1 MADDNTGTEE
11 KRVKELELALEEERG
26 LSQAR
31 NKLLEANIKELNEVY
46 DALREKLT
54 ELKRRNEKIKSF
66 EAELT
71 KANKLSALGE
81 LASSIAHEIKNP
93 LISIQGFARRI
104 GTTEDREKLEKYATF
119 IEHEAERLSQ
129 VLAKLLGFSR
139 MDEPKKDTL
148 NLNDIVDDTVLF
160 MEHHLTRF
168 KNVEIIVEKEPGL
181 PPVRVDKIH
190 VQQTMVNILMNAAQA
205 MPEGG
210 KILIKTGRGDQ
221 YVFISITD
229 SGAGIKEEDLE
240 RIFEPFF
247 TTKEKEQGTGLGLSL
262 CKRLIEA
269 NAGKIEV
276 KSAVGKGTTFTI
288 MIPSYHS

>member
-1 MADDNTGTEE
+1 MNDERDSAE
-11 KRVKELELALEEERG
+11 KRLKELEMALEEERS

-31 NKLLEANIKELNEVY
+31 NKLLAANIRELNEVY

-54 ELKRRNEKIKSF
+54 ELRRRDARIKSF
-66 EAELT
+66 EGELI

-104 GTTEDREKLEKYATF
+104 GTTEDRDKLEKYAKF
-119 IEHEAERLSQ
+119 IEQEADRLTQ
-129 VLAKLLGFSR
+129 VLTKLLGFSR
-139 MDEPKKDTL
+139 MDEPKKDFL
-148 NLNDIVDDTVLF
+148 NMNDIVDDTVLF

-168 KNVEIIVEKEPGL
+168 KNVEIAVEKEPDL
-181 PPVRVDKIH
+181 PLVQVDRIH
-190 VQQTMVNILMNAAQA
+190 VQQTVVNILMNAAQA
-205 MPEGG
+205 MPGGG

-229 SGAGIKEEDLE
+229 TGVGIKEEDLE
-240 RIFEPFF
+240 KIFEPFF

-276 KSAVGKGTTFTI
+276 ESKVGEGTTFRI
-288 MIPSYHS
+288 MVPIKQP

>member
-1 MADDNTGTEE
+1 MNDERDTAE
-11 KRVKELELALEEERG
+11 KRVKELEMVLEEERS

-31 NKLLEANIKELNEVY
+31 NKLLAANIKELNEVY
-46 DALREKLT
+46 DALREKL
-54 ELKRRNEKIKSF
+54 
-66 EAELT
+66 AELRRRDARIKGFEGELI

-104 GTTEDREKLEKYATF
+104 GTTEDRDKLEKYAKF
-119 IEHEAERLSQ
+119 IEQEADRLTQ
-129 VLAKLLGFSR
+129 VLTKLLGFSR
-139 MDEPKKDTL
+139 MDEPKKDFL
-148 NLNDIVDDTVLF
+148 NMNDIVDDTVLF

-168 KNVEIIVEKEPGL
+168 KNVEIAVEKEPDL
-181 PPVRVDKIH
+181 PLVQVDRIH
-190 VQQTMVNILMNAAQA
+190 VQQTVVNILMNAAQA
-205 MPEGG
+205 MPGGG

-221 YVFISITD
+221 CVFISITD
-229 SGAGIKEEDLE
+229 TGVGIKEEDLE
-240 RIFEPFF
+240 KIFEPFF

-276 KSAVGKGTTFTI
+276 ESKVGEGTTFRI
-288 MIPSYHS
+288 MVPINQP

>member
-1 MADDNTGTEE
+1 MNDERDTAE
-11 KRVKELELALEEERG
+11 KRLKELEMALEEEKS

-31 NKLLEANIKELNEVY
+31 NKLLAANIKELNEVY

-54 ELKRRNEKIKSF
+54 ELRRRDARIKSF
-66 EAELT
+66 EGELI

-104 GTTEDREKLEKYATF
+104 GTTEDRDKLEKYAKF
-119 IEHEAERLSQ
+119 IEQEADRLTQ
-129 VLAKLLGFSR
+129 VLTKLLGFSR
-139 MDEPKKDTL
+139 MDEPKKDFL
-148 NLNDIVDDTVLF
+148 NMNDIVDDTVLF

-168 KNVEIIVEKEPGL
+168 KNVEIAVKKEPDL
-181 PPVRVDKIH
+181 PLVQVDRIH
-190 VQQTMVNILMNAAQA
+190 VQQTVVNILMNAAQA
-205 MPEGG
+205 MPGGG

-229 SGAGIKEEDLE
+229 TGVGIKEKDLE
-240 RIFEPFF
+240 KIFEPFF

-276 KSAVGKGTTFTI
+276 ESKIGEGTTFTI
-288 MIPSYHS
+288 MIPINQP

>member
-1 MADDNTGTEE
+1 MNDARDTAE
-11 KRVKELELALEEERG
+11 KRLKELEMALEEEKS

-31 NKLLEANIKELNEVY
+31 NKLLAANIKELNEVY

-54 ELKRRNEKIKSF
+54 ELRRRDARIKSF
-66 EAELT
+66 EGELI

-104 GTTEDREKLEKYATF
+104 GTTEDRDKLEKYAKF
-119 IEHEAERLSQ
+119 IEQEADRLTQ
-129 VLAKLLGFSR
+129 VLTKLLGFSR
-139 MDEPKKDTL
+139 MDEPKKDFL
-148 NLNDIVDDTVLF
+148 NMNDIVDDTVLF

-168 KNVEIIVEKEPGL
+168 KNVEIAVEKEPDL
-181 PPVRVDKIH
+181 PLVQVDRIH
-190 VQQTMVNILMNAAQA
+190 VQQTVVNILMNAAQA
-205 MPEGG
+205 MPGGG

-229 SGAGIKEEDLE
+229 TGVGIKEEDLE
-240 RIFEPFF
+240 KIFEPFF

-276 KSAVGKGTTFTI
+276 ESTGRRRHHLHHHD
-288 MIPSYHS
+288 PH

>member
-1 MADDNTGTEE
+1 MVEGRESTE
-11 KRVKELELALEEERG
+11 KRVIELELALEEERS

-31 NKLLEANIKELNEVY
+31 NKLLEANIRELNEVY
-46 DALREKLT
+46 DALREKLN
-54 ELKRRNEKIKSF
+54 ELRRRNEKIRIFEEQLVKS
-66 EAELT
+66 
-71 KANKLSALGE
+71 NKLSVLGE

-104 GTTEDREKLEKYATF
+104 GTTEDRDKLEKYAKF
-119 IEHEAERLSQ
+119 IEEEADRLTQ

-139 MDEPKKDTL
+139 MDEPKKDVL
-148 NLNDIVDDTVLF
+148 SMNDIVDDTVLF

-168 KNVEIIVEKEPGL
+168 KNVAMSVEKKPDL
-181 PPVRVDKIH
+181 PMVHVDRIH
-190 VQQTMVNILMNAAQA
+190 VQQTMVNLLMNAAQA

-210 KILIKTGRGDQ
+210 RIQIRTGMNDQ
-221 YVFISITD
+221 YVFIAITD
-229 SGAGIKEEDLE
+229 TGIGIKDEDLD

-247 TTKEKEQGTGLGLSL
+247 TTKEKELGTGLGLSL

-276 KSAVGKGTTFTI
+276 ESKVGEGTTFTI
-288 MIPSYHS
+288 MIPINAP

>member
-1 MADDNTGTEE
+1 MNDERDTAE
-11 KRVKELELALEEERG
+11 KRLKELEMALEEERS

-31 NKLLEANIKELNEVY
+31 NKLLAANIKELNEVY

-54 ELKRRNEKIKSF
+54 ELRRRDARIKSF
-66 EAELT
+66 EGELI

-104 GTTEDREKLEKYATF
+104 GTTEDRDKLEKYAKF
-119 IEHEAERLSQ
+119 IEQEADRLTQ
-129 VLAKLLGFSR
+129 VLTKLLGFSR
-139 MDEPKKDTL
+139 MDEPKKDFL
-148 NLNDIVDDTVLF
+148 NMNDIVDDTVLF

-168 KNVEIIVEKEPGL
+168 KNVEIAVEKEPDL
-181 PPVRVDKIH
+181 PLVQVDRIH
-190 VQQTMVNILMNAAQA
+190 VQQTVVNILMNAAQA
-205 MPEGG
+205 MPGGG

-229 SGAGIKEEDLE
+229 TGVGIKEEDLE
-240 RIFEPFF
+240 KIFEPFF

-276 KSAVGKGTTFTI
+276 ESKVGEGTTFTI
-288 MIPSYHS
+288 MIPMNQP

>member
-1 MADDNTGTEE
+1 MVENKDTAE
-11 KRVKELELALEEERG
+11 KRVIELELALEEERS
-26 LSQAR
+26 LSQTR

-46 DALREKLT
+46 EALREKLN
-54 ELKRRNEKIKSF
+54 ELRRRNEKIRVF
-66 EAELT
+66 EEKLV

-104 GTTEDREKLEKYATF
+104 GTTEDRDKLEKYAKF
-119 IEHEAERLSQ
+119 IEQEADRLSQ
-129 VLAKLLGFSR
+129 VLTKLLGFSR
-139 MDEPKKDTL
+139 MDEPKKDL
-148 NLNDIVDDTVLF
+148 LDMNEIVDDTVMF

-168 KNVEIIVEKEPGL
+168 KNVELSIEKNSSL
-181 PPVRVDKIH
+181 PMVSVDKIH
-190 VQQTMVNILMNAAQA
+190 VQQTMVNIILNAAQA

-210 KILIKTGRGDQ
+210 QIRIRTGANDQ
-221 YVFISITD
+221 YVFIAISDT
-229 SGAGIKEEDLE
+229 GMGIKEEDLE
-240 RIFEPFF
+240 KIFEPFF

-276 KSAVGKGTTFTI
+276 DSKVGEGTTFTI
-288 MIPSYHS
+288 MIPISPP

>member
-1 MADDNTGTEE
+1 MNDERDTAE
-11 KRVKELELALEEERG
+11 KRVKELEMVLEEERS

-31 NKLLEANIKELNEVY
+31 NKLLAANIKELNEVY

-54 ELKRRNEKIKSF
+54 ELRRRDARIKSF
-66 EAELT
+66 EGELI

-104 GTTEDREKLEKYATF
+104 GTTEDRDKLEKYAKF
-119 IEHEAERLSQ
+119 IEQEADRLTQ
-129 VLAKLLGFSR
+129 VLTKLLGFSR
-139 MDEPKKDTL
+139 MDEPKKDFL
-148 NLNDIVDDTVLF
+148 NMNDIVDDTVLF

-168 KNVEIIVEKEPGL
+168 KNVEIAVEKEPDL
-181 PPVRVDKIH
+181 PLVQVDRIH
-190 VQQTMVNILMNAAQA
+190 VQQTVVNILMNAAQA
-205 MPEGG
+205 MPGGG

-229 SGAGIKEEDLE
+229 TGVGIKEEDLE
-240 RIFEPFF
+240 KIFEPFF

-276 KSAVGKGTTFTI
+276 ESKVGEGTTFTI
-288 MIPSYHS
+288 MIPMNQP

>member
-1 MADDNTGTEE
+1 MGEDRSSTER
-11 KRVKELELALEEERG
+11 RVKELELALEEERG

-31 NKLLEANIKELNEVY
+31 NKLLEANINELSEVY
-46 DALREKLT
+46 DALRGKLT
-54 ELKRRNEKIKSF
+54 ELRRRNAKIKSF

-104 GTTEDREKLEKYATF
+104 GNTEDREKLEKYAKF
-119 IEHEAERLSQ
+119 IEQEAERLSQ
-129 VLAKLLGFSR
+129 VLSKLLGFSR
-139 MDEPKKDTL
+139 MDEPKKDIL

-168 KNVEIIVEKEPGL
+168 KNVEIVLEKEPDL
-181 PPVRVDKIH
+181 PAVLVDKIH

-205 MPEGG
+205 MPDGG

-221 YVFISITD
+221 HVFISITD
-229 SGAGIKEEDLE
+229 SGVGIKEEDLE

-276 KSAVGKGTTFTI
+276 VSAIGNGTTFTI
-288 MIPSYHS
+288 MIPVNQH

>member
-1 MADDNTGTEE
+1 MADTKETAE
-11 KRVKELELALEEERG
+11 KRVKELELALEEEKG

-104 GTTEDREKLEKYATF
+104 GTTEDREKLEKYAKF
-119 IEHEAERLSQ
+119 IEQEAERLSQ

-139 MDEPKKDTL
+139 MDEPKQDTL
-148 NLNDIVDDTVLF
+148 SLNDIVDDTVLF

-168 KNVEIIVEKEPGL
+168 KNVEIVLEKEPDL
-181 PPVRVDKIH
+181 PLVLVDRIH

-205 MPEGG
+205 MPDGG

-229 SGAGIKEEDLE
+229 SGVGIKEEDLQK
-240 RIFEPFF
+240 IFEPFF

-276 KSAVGKGTTFTI
+276 VSALGKGTTFTI
-288 MIPSYHS
+288 MIPFSQP

>member
-1 MADDNTGTEE
+1 MVEGRESTE
-11 KRVKELELALEEERG
+11 KRVIELELALEEARS

-31 NKLLEANIKELNEVY
+31 NKLLEANIRELNEVY
-46 DALREKLT
+46 DALREKLN
-54 ELKRRNEKIKSF
+54 ELRRRNEKIRIF
-66 EAELT
+66 EEQLV
-71 KANKLSALGE
+71 KANKLSTLGE

-104 GTTEDREKLEKYATF
+104 GTTEDRDKLERYAKF
-119 IEHEAERLSQ
+119 IEEEADRLTQ
-129 VLAKLLGFSR
+129 VLTKLLGFSR
-139 MDEPKKDTL
+139 MDEPKKDLL
-148 NLNDIVDDTVLF
+148 NMNDIVDDTVLF

-168 KNVEIIVEKEPGL
+168 KNVAISVEKKSDL
-181 PPVRVDKIH
+181 PKVHVDRIH
-190 VQQTMVNILMNAAQA
+190 VQQTMVNLLMNAAQA

-210 KILIKTGRGDQ
+210 RIQIRTGMNDQ
-221 YVFISITD
+221 YVFIAITD
-229 SGAGIKEEDLE
+229 TGIGIKDEDLD

-276 KSAVGKGTTFTI
+276 ESKVGEGTTFTI
-288 MIPSYHS
+288 MIPINVP

>member
-1 MADDNTGTEE
+1 MVEGRESTE
-11 KRVKELELALEEERG
+11 KRVIELELALEEARS

-31 NKLLEANIKELNEVY
+31 NKLLEANIRELNEVY
-46 DALREKLT
+46 DALREKLN
-54 ELKRRNEKIKSF
+54 ELRRRNEKIRIF
-66 EAELT
+66 EEQLV
-71 KANKLSALGE
+71 KANKLSTLGE

-104 GTTEDREKLEKYATF
+104 GTTEDRDKLERYAKF
-119 IEHEAERLSQ
+119 IEEEADRLTQ
-129 VLAKLLGFSR
+129 VLTKLLGFSR
-139 MDEPKKDTL
+139 MDEPKKDLL
-148 NLNDIVDDTVLF
+148 NMNDIVDDTVLF

-168 KNVEIIVEKEPGL
+168 KNVAISVEKKSDL
-181 PPVRVDKIH
+181 PKVHVDRIH
-190 VQQTMVNILMNAAQA
+190 VQQTMVNLLMNAAQA

-210 KILIKTGRGDQ
+210 RIQIRTGMNDQ
-221 YVFISITD
+221 YVFIAITD
-229 SGAGIKEEDLE
+229 TGIGIKDEDLD

-276 KSAVGKGTTFTI
+276 ESKVGEGTTFTI
-288 MIPSYHS
+288 MIPINAP

>member
-1 MADDNTGTEE
+1 MVDEMDTAK
-11 KRVKELELALEEERG
+11 KRVIELELALEEEKS

-46 DALREKLT
+46 DALREKLI
-54 ELKRRNEKIKSF
+54 ELRRRNEKLRIF
-66 EAELT
+66 EERFV
-71 KANKLSALGE
+71 KANKLSAIGE

-104 GTTEDREKLEKYATF
+104 GATKDRDKVEKYAEF
-119 IEHEAERLSQ
+119 IEQEADRLSQ
-129 VLAKLLGFSR
+129 VLTKLLGFSR
-139 MDEPKKDTL
+139 MDEPKKDL
-148 NLNDIVDDTVLF
+148 LDMNEIVDDTVMF

-168 KNVEIIVEKEPGL
+168 KSVEISVEKKPDL
-181 PPVRVDKIH
+181 PMVYVDKIH
-190 VQQTMVNILMNAAQA
+190 VQQTVVNIIMNAAQA

-210 KILIKTGRGDQ
+210 RIRIKTGLNDQ
-221 YVFISITD
+221 YVFIAISDT
-229 SGAGIKEEDLE
+229 GVGIKEENLD

-276 KSAVGKGTTFTI
+276 ESKIGQGTTFTI
-288 MIPSYHS
+288 MIPINVS

>member
-1 MADDNTGTEE
+1 MVENKDTAE
-11 KRVKELELALEEERG
+11 KRVIELELALEEERS
-26 LSQAR
+26 LSQTR

-46 DALREKLT
+46 EVLREKLN
-54 ELKRRNEKIKSF
+54 ELRRRNEKIRVF
-66 EAELT
+66 EEKLV

-104 GTTEDREKLEKYATF
+104 GTTEDRDKLEKYAKF
-119 IEHEAERLSQ
+119 IEQEADRLSQ
-129 VLAKLLGFSR
+129 VLTKLLGFSR
-139 MDEPKKDTL
+139 MDEPKKDL
-148 NLNDIVDDTVLF
+148 LDMNEIVDDTVMF

-168 KNVEIIVEKEPGL
+168 KNVELSIEKNSSL
-181 PPVRVDKIH
+181 PMVSVDKIH
-190 VQQTMVNILMNAAQA
+190 VQQTMVNIILNAAQA

-210 KILIKTGRGDQ
+210 QIRIRTGANDQ
-221 YVFISITD
+221 YVFIAISDT
-229 SGAGIKEEDLE
+229 GMGIKEEDLE
-240 RIFEPFF
+240 NIFEPFF

-276 KSAVGKGTTFTI
+276 DSKVGKGTTFTI
-288 MIPSYHS
+288 MIPISPP

>member
-1 MADDNTGTEE
+1 MSDDISSAE
-11 KRVKELELALEEERG
+11 KRVKELELVLEEERS

-54 ELKRRNEKIKSF
+54 ELKRRNEKIRSF
-66 EAELT
+66 EERLT

-93 LISIQGFARRI
+93 LISIQGFAKRI
-104 GTTEDREKLEKYATF
+104 GSTEDREKLEKYAKF
-119 IEHEAERLSQ
+119 IEQEAERLSQ
-129 VLAKLLGFSR
+129 VLSKLLGFSR

-148 NLNDIVDDTVLF
+148 SLNDIVDDTVIF

-168 KNVEIIVEKEPGL
+168 KNVEIVLEKEPDL
-181 PPVRVDKIH
+181 PPVSVDKIH

-205 MPEGG
+205 MPDGG
-210 KILIKTGRGDQ
+210 KIMIKTGKGDQ
-221 YVFISITD
+221 YAFISITD
-229 SGAGIKEEDLE
+229 SGVGIKEGDLE

-276 KSAVGKGTTFTI
+276 KSEVGKGTTFTI
-288 MIPSYHS
+288 MIPVSQP

>member
-1 MADDNTGTEE
+1 MVNHADTAE
-11 KRVKELELALEEERG
+11 KRVIELELALEEERS

-46 DALREKLT
+46 DALKEKLN
-54 ELKRRNEKIKSF
+54 ELRRRNEKIRIF
-66 EAELT
+66 EEKLV
-71 KANKLSALGE
+71 KANKLSTLGE

-104 GTTEDREKLEKYATF
+104 GTTGDRDKLEKYAKF
-119 IEHEAERLSQ
+119 IEQEADRLTQ
-129 VLAKLLGFSR
+129 VLTRLLGFSR
-139 MDEPKKDTL
+139 MDEPKKDL
-148 NLNDIVDDTVLF
+148 LDMNVIVDDTVMF

-168 KNVEIIVEKEPGL
+168 KNVELVIQKEPDL
-181 PPVRVDKIH
+181 PMIQVDKIH
-190 VQQTMVNILMNAAQA
+190 VQQAMVNIIMNAAQA

-210 KILIKTGRGDQ
+210 KILIRTGKKDMN
-221 YVFISITD
+221 VFISITD
-229 SGAGIKEEDLE
+229 TGVGIKEEDLD

-269 NAGKIEV
+269 NAGTIEV
-276 KSAVGKGTTFTI
+276 ESKAGEGTTFTI
-288 MIPSYHS
+288 MIPISVP

>member
-1 MADDNTGTEE
+1 MNDPRGTAE
-11 KRVKELELALEEERG
+11 KRVRELELALEEERS

-54 ELKRRNEKIKSF
+54 ELKRRNEKIRSF
-66 EAELT
+66 ETELIR
-71 KANKLSALGE
+71 ANKLSALGE
-81 LASSIAHEIKNP
+81 LASSMAHEIKNP

-104 GTTEDREKLEKYATF
+104 GNTEDREKLEKYANF
-119 IEHEAERLSQ
+119 IEQESERLSE
-129 VLAKLLGFSR
+129 VLSKLLGFSR

-148 NLNDIVDDTVLF
+148 SLNNIVDDTVLF

-168 KNVEIIVEKEPGL
+168 KNVEIVLGKEPDL
-181 PPVRVDKIH
+181 PMVQVDRIH
-190 VQQTMVNILMNAAQA
+190 IQQTMVNIIMNAAQA

-210 KILIKTGRGDQ
+210 KIMIKTGRRDQ
-221 YVFISITD
+221 YVFIAISDT
-229 SGAGIKEEDLE
+229 GAGIKEEDLE

-247 TTKEKEQGTGLGLSL
+247 TTKEREQGTGLGLSL

-276 KSAVGKGTTFTI
+276 ESTVGKGTTFTI
-288 MIPSYHS
+288 IIPAVQP

>member
-1 MADDNTGTEE
+1 MNDERDTAE
-11 KRVKELELALEEERG
+11 KRLKELEMALEEERS

-31 NKLLEANIKELNEVY
+31 NKLLAANIKELNEVY

-54 ELKRRNEKIKSF
+54 ELRRRDARIKSF
-66 EAELT
+66 EGELI

-104 GTTEDREKLEKYATF
+104 GATEDRDKLEKYAKF
-119 IEHEAERLSQ
+119 IEQEADRLTQ
-129 VLAKLLGFSR
+129 VLTKLLGFSR
-139 MDEPKKDTL
+139 MDEPKKDFL
-148 NLNDIVDDTVLF
+148 NMNDIVDDTVLF

-168 KNVEIIVEKEPGL
+168 KNVEIAVEKVQGL
-181 PPVRVDKIH
+181 PLVQVDRIH
-190 VQQTMVNILMNAAQA
+190 VQQTVVNILMNAAQA
-205 MPEGG
+205 MPGGG

-221 YVFISITD
+221 YVFISIADT
-229 SGAGIKEEDLE
+229 GVGIKEEDLE
-240 RIFEPFF
+240 KIFEPFF

-276 KSAVGKGTTFTI
+276 ESKVDKGTTFTI
-288 MIPSYHS
+288 MIPIKQP

>member
-1 MADDNTGTEE
+1 MVEGRESTE
-11 KRVKELELALEEERG
+11 KRVIELELALEEARS

-31 NKLLEANIKELNEVY
+31 NKLLEANIRELNEVY
-46 DALREKLT
+46 DALREKLN
-54 ELKRRNEKIKSF
+54 ELRRRNEKIRIF
-66 EAELT
+66 EEH
-71 KANKLSALGE
+71 E

-104 GTTEDREKLEKYATF
+104 GTTEDRDKLERYAKF
-119 IEHEAERLSQ
+119 IEEEADRLTQ
-129 VLAKLLGFSR
+129 VLTKLLGFSR
-139 MDEPKKDTL
+139 MDEPKKDLL
-148 NLNDIVDDTVLF
+148 NMNDIVDDTVLF

-168 KNVEIIVEKEPGL
+168 KNVAISVEKKSDL
-181 PPVRVDKIH
+181 PKVHVDRIH
-190 VQQTMVNILMNAAQA
+190 VQQTMVNLLMNAAQA

-210 KILIKTGRGDQ
+210 RIQIRTGMNDQ
-221 YVFISITD
+221 YVFIAITD
-229 SGAGIKEEDLE
+229 TGIGIKDEDLD

-276 KSAVGKGTTFTI
+276 ESKVGEGTTFTI
-288 MIPSYHS
+288 MIPINAP

>member
-1 MADDNTGTEE
+1 MADTKNTAE
-11 KRVKELELALEEERG
+11 KRVKELELALEEEKG

-104 GTTEDREKLEKYATF
+104 GTTEDREKLEQYAKF
-119 IEHEAERLSQ
+119 IEQEAERLSQ

-148 NLNDIVDDTVLF
+148 DLNDIVDDTVLF
-160 MEHHLTRF
+160 MEHHLTLF
-168 KNVEIIVEKEPGL
+168 KNVEIVLEKDPDL
-181 PPVRVDKIH
+181 PLVLVDRIH
-190 VQQTMVNILMNAAQA
+190 VQQTMVNILINAAQA
-205 MPEGG
+205 MPDGG

-229 SGAGIKEEDLE
+229 SGVGIKEEDLQK
-240 RIFEPFF
+240 IFEPFF

-276 KSAVGKGTTFTI
+276 VSALGKGTTFTI
-288 MIPSYHS
+288 MIPFNQP

>member
-1 MADDNTGTEE
+1 MSDPKESAE
-11 KRVKELELALEEERG
+11 KRVKELEMVLEEERS

-31 NKLLEANIKELNEVY
+31 NKLLAANIKELNEVY

-54 ELKRRNEKIKSF
+54 ELRRRDARIKSF
-66 EAELT
+66 EGELI

-104 GTTEDREKLEKYATF
+104 GTTEDRDKLEKYAKF
-119 IEHEAERLSQ
+119 IEQEADRLTQ
-129 VLAKLLGFSR
+129 VLTKLLGFSR
-139 MDEPKKDTL
+139 MDEPKKDFL
-148 NLNDIVDDTVLF
+148 NMNDIVDDTVLF

-168 KNVEIIVEKEPGL
+168 KNVEIAVEKEPDL
-181 PPVRVDKIH
+181 PLVQVDRIH
-190 VQQTMVNILMNAAQA
+190 VQQTVVNILMNAAQA
-205 MPEGG
+205 MPGGG

-229 SGAGIKEEDLE
+229 TGVGIKEKDLE
-240 RIFEPFF
+240 KIFEPFF

-276 KSAVGKGTTFTI
+276 ESKVGEGTTFTI
-288 MIPSYHS
+288 MIPMNQP

>member
-1 MADDNTGTEE
+1 MSDPKESAE
-11 KRVKELELALEEERG
+11 KRVKELEMVLEEERS

-31 NKLLEANIKELNEVY
+31 NKLLAANIKELNEVY

-54 ELKRRNEKIKSF
+54 ELRRRDARIKSF
-66 EAELT
+66 EGELI

-104 GTTEDREKLEKYATF
+104 GTTEDRDKLEKYAKF
-119 IEHEAERLSQ
+119 IEQEADRLTQ
-129 VLAKLLGFSR
+129 VLTKLLGFSR
-139 MDEPKKDTL
+139 MDEPKKDFL
-148 NLNDIVDDTVLF
+148 NMNDIVDDTVLF

-168 KNVEIIVEKEPGL
+168 KNVEIAVKKEPDL
-181 PPVRVDKIH
+181 PLVQVDRIH
-190 VQQTMVNILMNAAQA
+190 VQQTVVNILMNAAQA
-205 MPEGG
+205 MPGGG

-229 SGAGIKEEDLE
+229 TGVGIKEKDLE
-240 RIFEPFF
+240 KIFEPFF

-276 KSAVGKGTTFTI
+276 ESKVGEGTTFTI
-288 MIPSYHS
+288 MIPINAP

>member
-1 MADDNTGTEE
+1 MVEGRESTE
-11 KRVKELELALEEERG
+11 KRVIELELALEEARS

-31 NKLLEANIKELNEVY
+31 NKLLEANIRELNEVY
-46 DALREKLT
+46 DALREKLN
-54 ELKRRNEKIKSF
+54 ELRRRNEKIRIF
-66 EAELT
+66 EEQLV
-71 KANKLSALGE
+71 KANKLSTLGE

-104 GTTEDREKLEKYATF
+104 GTTEDRDKLERYAKF
-119 IEHEAERLSQ
+119 IEEEADRLTQ
-129 VLAKLLGFSR
+129 VLTKLLGFSR
-139 MDEPKKDTL
+139 MDEPKKDLL
-148 NLNDIVDDTVLF
+148 NMNDIVDDTVLF

-168 KNVEIIVEKEPGL
+168 KNVALSVEKKSDL
-181 PPVRVDKIH
+181 PKVHVDRIH
-190 VQQTMVNILMNAAQA
+190 VQQTMVNLLMNAAQA

-210 KILIKTGRGDQ
+210 RIQIRTGMNDQ
-221 YVFISITD
+221 YVFIAITD
-229 SGAGIKEEDLE
+229 TGIGIKDEDLD

-276 KSAVGKGTTFTI
+276 ESKVGEGTTFTI
-288 MIPSYHS
+288 MIPINAP

>member
-1 MADDNTGTEE
+1 MSDPKESAE
-11 KRVKELELALEEERG
+11 KRVKELEMVLEEERS

-31 NKLLEANIKELNEVY
+31 NKLLAANIKELNEVY

-54 ELKRRNEKIKSF
+54 ELRRRDARIKSF
-66 EAELT
+66 EGELI

-104 GTTEDREKLEKYATF
+104 GTTEDRDKLEKYAKF
-119 IEHEAERLSQ
+119 IEQEADRLTQ
-129 VLAKLLGFSR
+129 VLTKLLGFSR
-139 MDEPKKDTL
+139 MDDPKKDFM
-148 NLNDIVDDTVLF
+148 NMNDIVDDTVLF

-168 KNVEIIVEKEPGL
+168 KNVEIAVEKEPDL
-181 PPVRVDKIH
+181 PLVQVDRIH
-190 VQQTMVNILMNAAQA
+190 VQQTVVNILMNAAQA
-205 MPEGG
+205 MPGGG

-229 SGAGIKEEDLE
+229 TGVGIKEEDLE
-240 RIFEPFF
+240 KIFEPFF

-276 KSAVGKGTTFTI
+276 ESTVGEGTTFTI
-288 MIPSYHS
+288 MIPINQP

>member
-1 MADDNTGTEE
+1 MADTKNTAE
-11 KRVKELELALEEERG
+11 KRVKELELALEEEKG

-104 GTTEDREKLEKYATF
+104 GTTEDREKLEQYAKF
-119 IEHEAERLSQ
+119 IEQEAERLSQ

-139 MDEPKKDTL
+139 MDEPKKDTV

-168 KNVEIIVEKEPGL
+168 KNVEIVLEKEPDL
-181 PPVRVDKIH
+181 PLVLVDRIH

-205 MPEGG
+205 MPDGG

-229 SGAGIKEEDLE
+229 SGVGIKEEDLQK
-240 RIFEPFF
+240 IFEPFF

-276 KSAVGKGTTFTI
+276 VSALGKGTTFTI
-288 MIPSYHS
+288 MIPFNQP

>member
-1 MADDNTGTEE
+1 MNDERDSAE
-11 KRVKELELALEEERG
+11 KRLKELEMALEEERS

-31 NKLLEANIKELNEVY
+31 NKLLAANIKELNEVY

-54 ELKRRNEKIKSF
+54 ELRRRDARIKSF
-66 EAELT
+66 EGELI

-104 GTTEDREKLEKYATF
+104 GTTEDRDKLEKYAKF
-119 IEHEAERLSQ
+119 IEQEADRLTQ
-129 VLAKLLGFSR
+129 VLTKLLGFSR
-139 MDEPKKDTL
+139 MDEPKKDFL
-148 NLNDIVDDTVLF
+148 DMNDIVDDTVLF

-168 KNVEIIVEKEPGL
+168 KNVEIAVEKEPDL
-181 PPVRVDKIH
+181 PLVQVDRIH
-190 VQQTMVNILMNAAQA
+190 VQQTVVNILMNAAQA
-205 MPEGG
+205 MPGGG

-221 YVFISITD
+221 CVFISITD
-229 SGAGIKEEDLE
+229 TGVGIKEEDLE
-240 RIFEPFF
+240 KIFEPFF

-276 KSAVGKGTTFTI
+276 ESKVGEGTTFRI
-288 MIPSYHS
+288 MVPINQP